1 MYDLV
6 LKVADKIV
14 LLYNFV
20 VDLEDGLNLF
30 LNMANSKNLVYE
42 PVTCRL
48 GASSTSAPC
57 QPASSLLTGR
67 AWMLAGFY
75 KQNLFV

>member
-6 LKVADKIV
+6 LKVADKLV

-20 VDLEDGLNLF
+20 VDLEDGLDLF
-30 LNMANSKNLVYE
+30 LNTANSKNLVHE
-42 PVTCRL
+42 PFTCRW

-67 AWMLAGFY
+67 EWMLAGFY